1 MARPTGNKRKR
12 AGKPAAGKPKAKA
25 KSVKSVKPGKAKKK
39 TAARSKAPA
48 VAENP
53 ATTQTTPPQA
63 QLVQIQA
70 LVGATMLVF
79 AIAGIVGLGAW
90 LYGKTGGGTTWWTAH
105 ALIRAAYAAL
115 IAVFLWNLIRRRWR
129 VSFILVLGCLVTAVF
144 VFHGTEALKLN
155 QEKIVANQVLG
166 ALREGWRRTGELT
179 PEERENAYVD
189 AYIVTRNIYWELN
202 ERADARMAEYSSSH
216 EQYTRPGGFL
226 APGRLRTQSD
236 LLTSSAQLRE
246 LDQQLARIRRSP
258 IDTSNM
264 LWSLDLLRVDIVTRI
279 AYRNDLRA
287 TLARINQAHDESIA
301 RERRAIARTLASI
314 EVLLDAEGRYHI
326 DEGRVV
332 FDDPADAVRFSGK
345 TGAAEQLGISPPP

>member
-1 MARPTGNKRKR
+1 MTRPAGKKRKR
-12 AGKPAAGKPKAKA
+12 GSKPAARG
-25 KSVKSVKPGKAKKK
+25 PGKAKKK
-39 TAARSKAPA
+39 TAAESKSPV
-48 VAENP
+48 VAESRVAEEISAP
-53 ATTQTTPPQA
+53 TIDI
-63 QLVQIQA
+63 VQIQA
-70 LVGATMLVF
+70 LAGATMLVF

-129 VSFILVLGCLVTAVF
+129 VSFILVLGCLVTAIF

-179 PEERENAYVD
+179 PGERENPYVD

-226 APGRLRTQSD
+226 APRRLRTQSD
-236 LLTSSAQLRE
+236 LLVSHAQLRE
-246 LDQQLARIRRSP
+246 LDRQLSRIGQSP

-287 TLARINQAHDESIA
+287 TLATINQAHDDSIA
-301 RERRAIARTLASI
+301 RERRAIARTLDSI

-326 DEGRVV
+326 EDERVV

-345 TGAAEQLGISPPP
+345 IGATEQSGISPPP